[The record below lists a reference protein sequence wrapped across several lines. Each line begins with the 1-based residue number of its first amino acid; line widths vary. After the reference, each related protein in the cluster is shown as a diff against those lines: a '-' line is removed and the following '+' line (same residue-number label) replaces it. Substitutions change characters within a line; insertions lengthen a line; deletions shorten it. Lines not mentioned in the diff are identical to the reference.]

1 MAITT
6 NTGTALTVVYTYS
19 DDMLTAIQTGSTTYS
34 FSYGDFA
41 LRSSTK
47 IGSRTLASYSYST
60 DGNHYLT
67 SLDYGN
73 GDSVDYSYDS
83 CGRIFVVTSLEMLK
97 NGRSC
102 TLECGNVMCP
112 TA

>member
-1 MAITT
+1 M
-6 NTGTALTVVYTYS
+6 GYTYS

-34 FSYGDFA
+34 FAYGDFA

-73 GDSVDYSYDS
+73 GDSVDYSYDKY
-83 CGRIFVVTSLEMLK
+83 G
-97 NGRSC
+97 NGNGFGDR
-102 TLECGNVMCP
+102 TEEYVLL
-112 TA
+112 